1 MSIIKSGGY
10 KSMFN
15 EKLKTLR
22 ERDDLSQTRFANEIG
37 FSQAA
42 ISAWENGTREPGIAA
57 ILQIARFFN
66 VSTDYLI
73 GDGAQNS
80 QKNPTSDLTSEEKHL
95 LETFRKLDMK
105 NRMHVSIYAD
115 VRLEEQGPTTK
126 RA

>member
-1 MSIIKSGGY
+1 
-10 KSMFN
+10 MFN

-22 ERDDLSQTRFANEIG
+22 ERNDLSQTRFANEIG

-105 NRMHVSIYAD
+105 NRMHVTAYAD
-115 VRLEEQGPTTK
+115 VRLEEQGSSTK